1 MDQIKI
7 GNFIAFL
14 RKEQN
19 LTQRELAERLGVT
32 DRAVSKWENGRGM
45 PDLSLLVPLCEVLNI
60 SVNELLCGERI
71 EKEDLPEKA
80 QDTLIDAL
88 TDSHKKAKT
97 VKWKLVALLIALVA
111 LFVGVAVMFGIDVER
126 MKNNEPVVFSTWGFD
141 YVPPVGFLGD
151 RVEQAIFEH
160 LDREHA
166 DDLFR
171 YDNEKWF
178 YAMKVYLTQDKGDT
192 CYVYAW
198 VLEESYYSEN
208 GKILQGSG
216 SSIPHRFILTEEDGQ
231 FSVIADAIPR
241 DGSFYPIDMEE
252 LFPWSV
258 RVQMDLL
265 HHNGDFERLEKNI
278 QQQAKLYFHES

>member
-32 DRAVSKWENGRGM
+32 DRAISKWENGRGM

-60 SVNELLCGERI
+60 SVNELRCGERI

-97 VKWKLVALLIALVA
+97 VKWKLLAVLIALVT
-111 LFVGVAVMFGIDVER
+111 LFIGLSVMFGIDVER

-160 LDREHA
+160 LDREHS
-166 DDLFR
+166 DDHFR

-241 DGSFYPIDMEE
+241 DGSFYPLDMEE

-265 HHNGDFERLEKNI
+265 HHNGDFERLERNI

>member
-1 MDQIKI
+1 
-7 GNFIAFL
+7 
-14 RKEQN
+14 
-19 LTQRELAERLGVT
+19 VT

-111 LFVGVAVMFGIDVER
+111 LFVGVAVMLGIDVER

-166 DDLFR
+166 DDHFR

-216 SSIPHRFILTEEDGQ
+216 SSIPHRFILEEEDGQ